1 MDRKMA
7 GVKGAADK
15 NNNNKGKLAKP
26 DKSNLPSAKGSNS
39 THTHT
44 QTHTHTHTHTLFGLI
59 GARTGTQTARPRR
72 RAQRSASA
80 VLQAM
85 ILPHLLWDGG
95 RCVCVCVNTC
105 THARTLARMH
115 ARTHARI
122 WIGYYILQSER
133 RACKLEAPDRN
144 PKPTPEINSHYA
156 LNLT

>member
-1 MDRKMA
+1 MA
-7 GVKGAADK
+7 GVKGAADNN

-26 DKSNLPSAKGSNS
+26 DKSNVPSAKGSNS

-44 QTHTHTHTHTLFGLI
+44 QTHTHTHTLFGLI

-95 RCVCVCVNTC
+95 RCVCVCV
-105 THARTLARMH
+105 
-115 ARTHARI
+115 
-122 WIGYYILQSER
+122 
-133 RACKLEAPDRN
+133 
-144 PKPTPEINSHYA
+144 
-156 LNLT
+156 